1 MTTLPPIP
9 IGDPRR
15 WLAPLGLAVLV
26 GSLLFVRLGEDVP
39 LRSHEALLAE
49 TARNMVL
56 QRPAQLADGSRPS
69 PWLVPNF
76 NDTPRL
82 RKTPL
87 PYWTVAG
94 LASLA
99 GGVDEW
105 TARLPSALAALGTVL
120 IVMALVRR
128 RSDRPTAR
136 LAGAALATSGLF
148 LVMARTAQADM
159 MLAFFCTAAVA
170 ALWMAVET
178 HGRRRFA
185 WLALA
190 GAAAALAMLAK
201 GPVPAIVLPA
211 PLAVA
216 AGMMLARLVRSRQPR
231 RARLADWAWTL
242 GGAAAGAVLF
252 AAIALPWL
260 AYLYLRVPEALAIMK
275 AESVDRST
283 GDFGHGEPFYFYLV
297 RLPLLAGPWTVF
309 FIHGIVLAA
318 KRARQEAASRPWLG
332 FLGAWLFGPLV
343 AFSAAAG
350 KQDHYILPVFPAC
363 AVLVAMSMRHFLA
376 PATPQAEKAGI
387 RIMQAHGA
395 VLMALA
401 VCGFLGL
408 GWLLVHLR
416 MITPAQQDFRRLAE
430 LVVENHLLGPL
441 AYLLIICFVG
451 GAAAAVLAVPQG
463 LHRSLVALVATF
475 AAAFLLAWPT
485 IIGPTGGATTAA
497 EFGRQVRREAPP
509 EAPLFSFA
517 NANNTVIFYAAR
529 PIPLLPTP
537 DQVRQELARGRPFYL
552 ICHEKNLEAL
562 GDTAGLAPVVH
573 LTNPFR
579 PSDGFRLF
587 RGGPAATK

>member
-1 MTTLPPIP
+1 VTTLPPIP
-9 IGDPRR
+9 IGDSRR
-15 WLAPLGLAVLV
+15 WLAPLGLAVLL

-39 LRSHEALLAE
+39 LRSHEVLLAE

-56 QRPAQLADGSRPS
+56 HRPVQLPDGSRPS

-76 NDTPRL
+76 NYTPRL
-82 RKTPL
+82 CKTPL

-94 LASLA
+94 LAYLT

-178 HGRRRFA
+178 HGRRRFG
-185 WLALA
+185 WLVLA

-201 GPVPAIVLPA
+201 GPVPAIVFPA

-216 AGMMLARLVRSRQPR
+216 AGMMLARLVRSGQPR
-231 RARLADWAWTL
+231 RTRLADWAWTL

-260 AYLYLRVPEALAIMK
+260 AYVYLRVPEVLAIMK

-283 GDFGHGEPFYFYLV
+283 GDFGHEEPFYFYLV

-309 FIHGIVLAA
+309 LIHGIVLAA
-318 KRARQEAASRPWLG
+318 RRARQEAAARPWLG

-363 AVLVAMSMRHFLA
+363 AVLVAMSLRHFLA
-376 PATPQAEKAGI
+376 PATPQGGRAGRDMFLAHSGVMVALSATGLLMVGAMLYLDSWVKYPMAQALAKAG
-387 RIMQAHGA
+387 
-395 VLMALA
+395 AL
-401 VCGFLGL
+401 
-408 GWLLVHLR
+408 
-416 MITPAQQDFRRLAE
+416 Q
-430 LVVENHLLGPL
+430 PL
-441 AYLLIICFVG
+441 AAIALLAFVG
-451 GAAAAVLAVPQG
+451 GGLAARFAASG
-463 LHRSLVALVATF
+463 RLHRSLAALVATF

-485 IIGPTGGATTAA
+485 VIGPLDRATTAA
-497 EFGRQVRREAPP
+497 EFGRQIRREAPP

-517 NANNTVIFYAAR
+517 DANNTVIFYAAR
-529 PIPLLPTP
+529 PIAILPTP
-537 DQVRQELARGRPFYL
+537 DRVRQELARGRPFYL
-552 ICHEKNLEAL
+552 ICYETHLEAL
-562 GDTAGLAPVVH
+562 GDTAGLTPVVH
-573 LTNPFR
+573 LTNPLR
-579 PSDGFRLF
+579 PSGGFRLF
-587 RGGPAATK
+587 RGGPAAASGP

>member
-9 IGDPRR
+9 IGDSRR
-15 WLAPLGLAVLV
+15 WLAPLGLAVLL

-39 LRSHEALLAE
+39 LRSHEVLLAE

-56 QRPAQLADGSRPS
+56 HRPVQLPDGSRPS

-76 NDTPRL
+76 NYTPRL
-82 RKTPL
+82 CKTPL

-94 LASLA
+94 LAYLT

-178 HGRRRFA
+178 HGRRRFG
-185 WLALA
+185 WLVLA

-201 GPVPAIVLPA
+201 GPVPAIVFPA

-216 AGMMLARLVRSRQPR
+216 AGMMLARLVRSGQPR
-231 RARLADWAWTL
+231 RTRLADWAWTL

-260 AYLYLRVPEALAIMK
+260 AYVYLRVPEVLAIMK

-283 GDFGHGEPFYFYLV
+283 GDFGHGEPFYFYLI

-363 AVLVAMSMRHFLA
+363 AVLVAMSLRHFLA
-376 PATPQAEKAGI
+376 PASSGAQRAGV
-387 RIMQAHGA
+387 RIMQAHGGILM
-395 VLMALA
+395 VLGVA
-401 VCGFLGL
+401 GFLAM
-408 GWLLVHLR
+408 GWLVMQPGLLP
-416 MITPAQQDFRRLAE
+416 PAPHWFQAVAPAVAEQGLLAP
-430 LVVENHLLGPL
+430 V
-441 AYLLIICFVG
+441 AYVLIICLVG
-451 GAAAAVLAVPQG
+451 GAVAAVLAVPQG
-463 LHRSLVALVATF
+463 LHRSLVVLVATF

-497 EFGRQVRREAPP
+497 EFGRHVRREAPP
-509 EAPLFSFA
+509 EAPLFFFA
-517 NANNTVIFYAAR
+517 DANNTVIFYAAR

-552 ICHEKNLEAL
+552 ICYERDLEAL
-562 GDTAGLAPVVH
+562 GLTAGLAPVVH
-573 LTNPFR
+573 LTDPFR